1 MPFSS
6 GHSRV
11 LRSRPGFTLI
21 ELLVVISI
29 IALLIAILLPTL
41 EGARTAA
48 RTTVCTSN
56 LRQVGLGFA
65 MWGNDF
71 DKYPLNQTGGGQRL
85 SAADP
90 TGHLRYYE
98 EDRDDRVH
106 VALGKGGYLDW
117 WRNLYEPPTT
127 NQVACPVGSD
137 ILEGSLRRAQY
148 NVNLHMVYRG
158 GATNRYTS
166 FQRTIEEFLAEAP
179 PSRRVMAWD
188 GWNSWNSARTNYDYC
203 CADGTNGHLGAGTT
217 NLYSTDDFAR
227 RRIMRFHGGATP
239 MLFADGHVS
248 VTPDQGSASP
258 YFRSQESPNNSSF
271 IFNNDNGVGR
281 DG

>member
-137 ILEGSLRRAQY
+137 ILEGSLRRAI
-148 NVNLHMVYRG
+148 
-158 GATNRYTS
+158 
-166 FQRTIEEFLAEAP
+166 QRQP
-179 PSRRVMAWD
+179 PHGLSRRSHQPLHQLPTHHRRVPRRSSPQPTRH
-188 GWNSWNSARTNYDYC
+188 G
-203 CADGTNGHLGAGTT
+203 LGRLEQLEQRSHQLRLLLCRRNQRPPRCRHHQPLQHGRLRATT
-217 NLYSTDDFAR
+217 HHAIPRRSHPHALR
-227 RRIMRFHGGATP
+227 RRTRQRHPRPRQRLALLPIPGITQQQLVH
-239 MLFADGHVS
+239 L
-248 VTPDQGSASP
+248 Q
-258 YFRSQESPNNSSF
+258 Q
-271 IFNNDNGVGR
+271 
-281 DG
+281 